1 MAYQATHSA
10 TEGRRRAAVI
20 GESLLGCL
28 APVNDDTFRSLLA
41 ALDDVPVTLDSRRCG
56 PATCNQAVGR

>member
-41 ALDDVPVTLDSRRCG
+41 ALDDVPGTLDSRHCS
-56 PATCNQAVGR
+56 PADCNQPVGR

>member
-41 ALDDVPVTLDSRRCG
+41 ALGDVPVTLDSRHCS
-56 PATCNQAVGR
+56 PADRNQAVGR

>member
-28 APVNDDTFRSLLA
+28 AAVDDDTFHSLLA
-41 ALDDVPVTLDSRRCG
+41 VLDDVPVTLASPRCS
-56 PATCNQAVGR
+56 PADCNQPVGR